1 MKQFLCAVALS
12 AMAFTSYC
20 QEKAIEPVIVTAN
33 KFETEQNKASQP
45 AYVLDEKFI
54 ENHNVASV
62 SELLNLVPNLQVR
75 ESNGNS
81 GAIQSYTLRGGSS
94 KDVLIL
100 VNGLPA
106 GDDSNINP
114 FYDLNLMPT
123 EQVERIE
130 VISGGSSVLY
140 GAGASA
146 GVINII
152 LKEKQDELAT
162 AKIEGGSWGTHE
174 ETITLGT
181 TSKNEK
187 LNARIGFTNFG
198 TKGFSAAK
206 DTITN
211 NSINFDDDKASKQN
225 LMATVGFKPINNFS
239 TQFNGF
245 YNQHKYDFDGGA
257 YSDGKDQRKNQ
268 EIKGQ
273 LFNKFSTENVDIHAN
288 LGFANYDRTVTNP
301 DLTTDGKKKYN
312 HQSTSFN
319 ADVFAKTSVSKSTF
333 IGGLYFKSAN
343 TDQYGVSFVTKEYNQ
358 TIAKD
363 SANFNVLDP
372 YLSVS
377 IQEIKGLKIDLG
389 SRFNTHSNYDNKL
402 VWNTNANYEL
412 PIQSSNVKLHVVG
425 GLNSAYI
432 TPTLFQLYS
441 QYGKQSLTPEE
452 STSYDAGLQF
462 YFNDKYS
469 LTGTYFNRDEENKI
483 GFSTTTFKYDNLD
496 GKTNAKGFELQATA
510 QPIKEISAKV
520 FYSKTERNISKDFW
534 RQPKDQ
540 FGLSLTGSY
549 KSNTNA
555 TLDVKTIGQRI
566 MPMFNPVTF
575 KTDEVPTNGYTAM
588 NFTVNHSLFNNQL
601 QVFGAVKNLLN
612 EDLIDALGYNAE
624 GTNFRVGAKFQFTK

>member
-1 MKQFLCAVALS
+1 MKQFFFAIALS
-12 AMAFTSYC
+12 AIAFVSYC
-20 QEKAIEPVIVTAN
+20 QETTIEPVVITAN
-33 KFETEQNKASQP
+33 KFETKQNKASQP

-54 ENHNVASV
+54 KNHNVSSV

-81 GAIQSYTLRGGSS
+81 GALQSYTLRGGSS
-94 KDVLIL
+94 EDILIL
-100 VNGLPA
+100 INGMPA
-106 GDDSNINP
+106 GDDSNINS
-114 FYDLNLMPT
+114 FYNLNLIPT

-152 LKEKQDELAT
+152 LKEKQDELVT
-162 AKIEGGSWGTHE
+162 AKLEGGSWGTHE
-174 ETITLGT
+174 ETITLGAS
-181 TSKNEK
+181 SKNKK

-198 TKGFSAAK
+198 TKGFSAATDK
-206 DTITN
+206 VTTDD
-211 NSINFDDDKASKQN
+211 INFDDDKASKQN
-225 LMATVGFKPINNFS
+225 LMATVGFKPVNNFS

-245 YNQHKYDFDGGA
+245 FNQHNYDFDGGA
-257 YSDGKDQRKNQ
+257 YFDGKDQQSNQ

-273 LFNKFSTENVDIHAN
+273 LFNTLSLNNVDIHAN
-288 LGFANYDRTVTNP
+288 LAFANYDRRTTNP
-301 DLTTDGKKKYN
+301 DATTNGKKKYN
-312 HQSTSFN
+312 QQSTSFN
-319 ADVFAKTSVSKSTF
+319 ADVLAKTSVSKSTI

-343 TDQYGVSFVTKEYNQ
+343 SDQYGISFTTREYEQ
-358 TIAKD
+358 SISKD

-372 YLSVS
+372 YLSLS
-377 IQEIKGLKIDLG
+377 IEEIKGLKIDLG

-412 PIQSSNVKLHVVG
+412 PIQSSDVKIHVVG
-425 GLNSAYI
+425 GLNTAYI

-452 STSYDAGLQF
+452 SKSYDAGLQV

-469 LTGTYFNRDEENKI
+469 FTGTYFHRDEENLI
-483 GFSTTTFKYDNLD
+483 GFSNTTFKYDNLD

-510 QPIKEISAKV
+510 QPIQEISAKA

-534 RQPKDQ
+534 RQPNDQ

-549 KSNTNA
+549 KNNTNA

-566 MPMFNPVTF
+566 MPMYNPVTF
-575 KTDEVPTNGYTAM
+575 KTDELPTDGYTAM
-588 NFTVNHSLFNNQL
+588 NFTVNHSFMKNQL
-601 QVFGAVKNLLN
+601 QLFGAVRNILN

-624 GTNFRVGAKFQFTK
+624 GTNFRIGVKFQLKK